1 MAAVNS
7 TSELRSAKE
16 KFLYFHHLTACNRI
30 CGARFFCALNSFRFS
45 GLNLR
50 FPSFFHHED
59 VLSQSVVTPG
69 LLSRLSEPVV
79 RLSDRR
85 FSCSSVG
92 LMRRVSS
99 RLKFAVVMI
108 AIDSFKPMPDSVTGI
123 TQRLVL

>member
-1 MAAVNS
+1 MAAVN
-7 TSELRSAKE
+7 SAKE

-50 FPSFFHHED
+50 FPSFFYHGD
-59 VLSQSVVTPG
+59 VLSLGVVTPG
-69 LLSRLSEPVV
+69 LWSRLSQSVV

-92 LMRRVSS
+92 LMRWVSS
-99 RLKFAVVMI
+99 RLKSAVAII
-108 AIDSFKPMPDSVTGI
+108 AIDPFKPMPNSATGI
-123 TQRLVL
+123 TRRLAL